1 MSGMHEWQS
10 VIRQIAAQVVSG
22 VRQIKLGLST
32 SVDQTNM
39 AIKAQ
44 YQPEGIES
52 GFLPFM
58 TPLAGVG
65 WGLIAIPPAGVQ
77 IVIGHEGGDGQA
89 GVGLGCLW
97 DNAHMPPA
105 TYKPGEIWLVSMGG
119 STAKVTNDG
128 KVTLTD
134 AHGSS
139 IVLNNDGTITSSGTW
154 THTGAFTATGEGT
167 FNGGHTVSAHKH
179 GGVQAGSSQ
188 TSTPTG

>member
-89 GVGLGCLW
+89 GVGLGC
-97 DNAHMPPA
+97 
-105 TYKPGEIWLVSMGG
+105 
-119 STAKVTNDG
+119 
-128 KVTLTD
+128 
-134 AHGSS
+134 
-139 IVLNNDGTITSSGTW
+139 TITSSGTW